1 MLSLAP
7 TQALHIVQEPKN
19 SNVLSLTPPPP
30 LPFTPFDKYITHLN
44 NFEYQRCI
52 LEIIFQR
59 EMNLSDIFARLGVVD
74 VHVNHWHAPILE
86 LNQGEKN
93 KCLIKCRIVNRSLT
107 VALSLS
113 LFIVA
118 PRESPSA
125 PELEPA
131 GDLICVLDDLQG
143 GLRWNWNFN

>member
-30 LPFTPFDKYITHLN
+30 SPLPLLTSISLTWIT
-44 NFEYQRCI
+44 
-52 LEIIFQR
+52 
-59 EMNLSDIFARLGVVD
+59 LSISVVFWKSYSNEKWICPTFSLGS
-74 VHVNHWHAPILE
+74 E
-86 LNQGEKN
+86 LSMYMSTIDTLRFWNWTKGKN
-93 KCLIKCRIVNRSLT
+93 KCLNKCRIVNRSLT